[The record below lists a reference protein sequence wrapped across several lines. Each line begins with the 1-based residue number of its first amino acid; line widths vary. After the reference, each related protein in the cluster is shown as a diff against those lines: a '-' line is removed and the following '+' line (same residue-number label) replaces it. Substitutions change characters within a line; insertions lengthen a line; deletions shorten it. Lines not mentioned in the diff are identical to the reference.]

1 MERKTILQRVGA
13 ICGVAAPVL
22 AFSCI
27 FLAISSYSSFSWTNN
42 ALSDLG
48 VVPGMTGVVFNFGL
62 YASGFFVFI
71 FAVFALFNYLGQRW
85 IGKIGGGAFAGVG
98 LALMGIGFFPESVV
112 PAHYLFSV
120 AFFLLIPISLS
131 IITVAF
137 VVMHRSKMAAFT
149 LLIAVGA
156 ALPWVLLFALH
167 YVSGVAIPEFVSAL
181 AGSVWSVM
189 LSYKMFRGTSQSS
202 S

>member
-1 MERKTILQRVGA
+1 
-13 ICGVAAPVL
+13 
-22 AFSCI
+22 
-27 FLAISSYSSFSWTNN
+27 
-42 ALSDLG
+42 
-48 VVPGMTGVVFNFGL
+48 
-62 YASGFFVFI
+62 
-71 FAVFALFNYLGQRW
+71 
-85 IGKIGGGAFAGVG
+85 
-98 LALMGIGFFPESVV
+98 
-112 PAHYLFSV
+112 
-120 AFFLLIPISLS
+120 
-131 IITVAF
+131 
-137 VVMHRSKMAAFT
+137 